1 MASSA
6 TSLFPAS
13 VVMATERVV
22 RRAVTLICAGW
33 LPQDG
38 LFGGSCA
45 AGLEGERGHGSGAA
59 HRAFAGR
66 SSALLSPSLAVP
78 EASARVGY
86 SSKTASDQHQ
96 PASSRADRGVGN
108 DGLLGPCVKPLPA
121 GVESLVTGVTA
132 LPCRRAG
139 QVPAAS
145 DPSTGG
151 LVAGAV
157 FPGRLDQQSAGV
169 AVAGLGDP
177 ALTS

>member
-96 PASSRADRGVGN
+96 PASSRAIAALATTGFLDRASN
-108 DGLLGPCVKPLPA
+108 PCQRAWSRWLPA
-121 GVESLVTGVTA
+121 
-132 LPCRRAG
+132 
-139 QVPAAS
+139 
-145 DPSTGG
+145 
-151 LVAGAV
+151 
-157 FPGRLDQQSAGV
+157 
-169 AVAGLGDP
+169 
-177 ALTS
+177 